1 MTKITDNKGIT
12 AGTTKEMVDVV
23 KVIGIGKAGVKIVS
37 TLSERQGTDW
47 LKIAAV
53 DTDKSTLTA
62 SNLKNK
68 FLIGEEWTKGLG
80 CGGNIIKGERALAHK
95 SNIELKQFINDAS
108 LIIVACGFGGG
119 TATGGTPV
127 LARFAKEKN
136 IPIVFVVTLPFAFEG
151 HSKREMAENQVLH
164 MVRTSNTIITIPNDL
179 LYSSLPA
186 STPFEQAFLKANEEV
201 AKAILGISELL
212 RCNNLISVDLC
223 DLHNILCR
231 QKSECGI
238 GVGTANI
245 EDGSNRIKLALK
257 DLLESPLLGG
267 QQRINDSDALI
278 VTLTGGA
285 DLTISEMQYAL
296 NIITKMAS
304 DKTEIVVGANTDEAY
319 ASKAQITVIPII
331 FDKTAEPV
339 EETMITT
346 LKKDKIFHPTLFKDI
361 FSQTDK
367 DIHQPDLPFAN
378 QSRGIFTS
386 TTPTL
391 FNGEDLDIPTF
402 QRRGIH
408 LDKGK

>member
-1 MTKITDNKGIT
+1 MTKMTDDKNITDIPVDD
-12 AGTTKEMVDVV
+12 EIDVV
-23 KVIGIGKAGVKIVS
+23 KVIGLGKAGVKIVS
-37 TLSERQGTDW
+37 TLSKQQETKW
-47 LKIAAV
+47 LDIAAV
-53 DTDKSTLTA
+53 DTDSSTISK

-95 SNIELKQFINDAS
+95 SNIKLKQFIDDAS

-151 HSKREMAENQVLH
+151 HSKREMAENQVHH
-164 MVRTSNTIITIPNDL
+164 MVRTSTTIITIPNDL

-186 STPFEQAFLKANEEV
+186 STPFEQAFSKANEEV

-238 GVGTANI
+238 GIGTANI
-245 EDGSNRIKLALK
+245 EDGNCRIKLALK

-267 QQRINDSDALI
+267 QQRINDSDAMI
-278 VTLTGGA
+278 VTLTGGS
-285 DLTISEMQYAL
+285 DLTISEMKYAL
-296 NIITKMAS
+296 NNITRMAS
-304 DKTEIVVGANTDEAY
+304 DKTEIVVGANTDETY
-319 ASKAQITVIPII
+319 TDKAQITVIPII

-339 EETMITT
+339 EEALTT
-346 LKKDKIFHPTLFKDI
+346 VVRKDKTIHPALFKDI
-361 FSQTDK
+361 FSPADK
-367 DIHQPDLPFAN
+367 SIHQPDLPFAN